1 MWLCFMY
8 KKVIFATLF
17 FLLIQNLNASESN
30 ILDIDIQ
37 NIQYKNNVLEF
48 DMMINIDRDW
58 KLYSNQKSDFGIP
71 LNIKILKNNVIINND
86 ITYPPSNKEV
96 KILSGEKYV
105 SNIFSNNVLLKIK
118 LNLKL

>member
-86 ITYPPSNKEV
+86 ITYQPSNKR
-96 KILSGEKYV
+96 
-105 SNIFSNNVLLKIK
+105 
-118 LNLKL
+118 